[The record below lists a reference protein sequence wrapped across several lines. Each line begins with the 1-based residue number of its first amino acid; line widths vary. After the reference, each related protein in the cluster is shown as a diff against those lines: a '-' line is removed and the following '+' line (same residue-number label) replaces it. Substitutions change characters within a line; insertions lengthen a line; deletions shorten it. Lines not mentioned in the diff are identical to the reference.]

1 VVPLR
6 PLTLGDIFGGALQT
20 IRRNPGATV
29 GLAALVTFAFMV
41 VPIVAT
47 VALGASGSLAA
58 ADPFDVDSSAD
69 SPVAAADVVGYVS
82 TAAGAVF
89 SLLAGIVVT
98 GLIVRVAEHAV
109 LGRRISMGEAW
120 ARSRGRLLPLLGLTL
135 VIALMMAVVLAV
147 PLGVGVGLG
156 YALGAG
162 TLPIVLLGVL
172 GGLVGVVGMVLVYV
186 RWALLAAPALVL
198 EGVGVLASLRRGR
211 ELSRGE
217 FWRLLGI
224 YLLASIAAGFVSQ
237 VIAIPLAVI
246 GVVLSLVVPS
256 GWAVPVTL
264 LSSHLATVLTG
275 AVVGP
280 FSSGV
285 PAMQYFDQRFR
296 KEGLD
301 IELLNRAL
309 GTGGGPR

>member
-1 VVPLR
+1 
-6 PLTLGDIFGGALQT
+6 
-20 IRRNPGATV
+20 
-29 GLAALVTFAFMV
+29 MV
-41 VPIVAT
+41 
-47 VALGASGSLAA
+47 S
-58 ADPFDVDSSAD
+58 
-69 SPVAAADVVGYVS
+69 ADVVGWVS
-82 TAAGAVF
+82 TAVGGVF

-109 LGRRISMGEAW
+109 LGQRISMGEAW

-135 VIALMMAVVLAV
+135 LIALMMTVVLAV
-147 PLGVGVGLG
+147 PLGLGLG
-156 YALGAG
+156 LGFALGAG

-172 GGLVGVVGMVLVYV
+172 GGLVGVVGMIFVYV

-198 EGVGVLASLRRGR
+198 EGVGVLASLRRGG
-211 ELSRGE
+211 ELSRGQ
-217 FWRLLGI
+217 FWRLFGI
-224 YLLASIAAGFVSQ
+224 YLLASVAAGFVSQ

-246 GVVLSLVVPS
+246 GVVLSFVVPS
-256 GWAVPVTL
+256 GWVLAVTL
-264 LSSHLATVLTG
+264 LSSHLSTILTG

-301 IELLNRAL
+301 IELLHRTL
-309 GTGGGPR
+309 GTGPGQQR